1 MSDNKSNGKIVHVKI
16 KSILYQTLRLGIFSL
31 LVILII
37 GNSTIPLT
45 DNTERV
51 RAYTRDVEFDFIGW
65 TLNALVVKIRQIA
78 LGGSNYISDET
89 QHQLV
94 LDYLVLTGQIQ
105 QLEAELRYIY
115 GDPNVD
121 DPEAAS
127 MSLRQQLDELYAQRL
142 QIAPLA
148 EAILQNQLSI
158 VAADLGLTLGGQT
171 IPPAL
176 YHSTPL
182 PWSLIVSPRDEILQQ
197 TNINLIPELTVD
209 EHAALEEQ
217 VDQALDV
224 SSLVVGIGGVGTYPN
239 MISHTSNLN
248 WLSEVI
254 AHEWTHNYLTLR
266 PLGINYLTTPELRTM
281 NETAASIAGKE
292 IGLVMLERF
301 YPEFVPPPEPPVEQ
315 IPEPAL
321 EHEPPTF
328 DFNAEMRETRV
339 TVDNLLAE
347 GRIEEA
353 EGYME
358 MRRAFFWDNGYLIRK
373 LNQAFFAFHGA
384 YADVPGGAA
393 GEDPVG
399 AAVRELRSQ
408 SPSLAAFL
416 NRISWM
422 SSFEQLQSAVE
433 EPEK

>member
-1 MSDNKSNGKIVHVKI
+1 MNI
-16 KSILYQTLRLGIFSL
+16 KEILYQTLRLGISSL
-31 LVILII
+31 LVILLL

-45 DNTERV
+45 DNTEQV
-51 RAYTRDVEFDFIGW
+51 RAFTRDVEFDFIGW
-65 TLNALVVKIRQIA
+65 TLNALGIKIRQIA

-94 LDYLVLTGQIQ
+94 LDYLQLTGQIQ

-115 GDPNVD
+115 GDPNVQD
-121 DPEAAS
+121 AQAAS
-127 MSLRQQLDELYAQRL
+127 IDVRQQLDELYDQRD

-148 EAILQNQLSI
+148 EAVLQNQLGI
-158 VAADLGLTLGGQT
+158 VAADLGLTLGGQS

-176 YHSTPL
+176 FHSTPL
-182 PWSLIVSPRDEILQQ
+182 PWSLIVSPRDEIVQLS
-197 TNINLIPELTVD
+197 NINLIPELTVD
-209 EHAALEEQ
+209 EHVTLEEQ

-224 SSLVVGIGGVGTYPN
+224 SSLVVGIGGVGTYPT
-239 MISHTSNLN
+239 MINQTSSLN

-266 PLGINYLTTPELRTM
+266 PLGINYLTSPELRTM
-281 NETAASIAGKE
+281 NETAASIAGRE
-292 IGLVMLERF
+292 IGLALLERF

-315 IPEPAL
+315 SPEPTP
-321 EHEPPTF
+321 EPEPPAF

-339 TVDNLLAE
+339 NVDNLLAE
-347 GRIEEA
+347 GRIEQA
-353 EGYME
+353 EEYME
-358 MRRAFFWDNGYLIRK
+358 MRRAFFWDNGYRIRK
-373 LNQAFFAFHGA
+373 LNQAFFAFFGA

-422 SSFEQLQSAVE
+422 ASFERLQSAVG